1 VEAIVKIPLEGV
13 ERAIT
18 KLWEEEA
25 TKSSAPRLEL
35 MTVVALVSDP
45 GLLDRAKKAVSD
57 LVCSQAART
66 IVAVAYPSVAGGG
79 GEAEITAEASLHRR
93 TTDSPARGDAIVL
106 EATGAA
112 REWLPENVDR
122 LALPDLPVCI
132 WWVGDLPDYDDL
144 FDRLLGIADVVV
156 VNSCEMD
163 LRDLEKLDGLV
174 ARSRDRFALSD
185 LTWFRLRPLQ
195 ELIARFFDDDSARA
209 CLSSLSRVR
218 ITFTPRENEQ
228 DAASTQA
235 GLLFGWIVHA
245 LGLPTDPAGVR
256 WHREPAWSEATV
268 CGVIFH
274 FDREDRPEV
283 PCGTILGVRFECES
297 ARFAIERQK
306 DDPDAFRWSREVPGV
321 ATPAQTFRVAIHDES
336 TLLIRCLER
345 PKHDRLLEASLHA
358 GSRAVRP
365 VAPRLSSRPGA
376 G

>member
-1 VEAIVKIPLEGV
+1 VKLPLEGV

-35 MTVVALVSDP
+35 MTVVALVSEAR
-45 GLLDRAKKAVSD
+45 LLDRAKKAVND
-57 LVCSQAART
+57 LVCVQAART
-66 IVAVAYPSVAGGG
+66 IVAVSLPG
-79 GEAEITAEASLHRR
+79 GEAEITAEAALHRR
-93 TTDSPARGDAIVL
+93 SPDSPARGDAIVL
-106 EATGAA
+106 EATGAG

-132 WWVGDLPDYDDL
+132 WWVGDLPDHDDL
-144 FDRLLGIADVVV
+144 FDRLLGIADIVV

-174 ARSRDRFALSD
+174 SRSRDRFALSD
-185 LTWFRLRPLQ
+185 LTWIRLRPLQ
-195 ELIARFFDDDSARA
+195 ELIARFFDDEAATA
-209 CLSSLSRVR
+209 CLSSLSRVH

-235 GLLFGWIVHA
+235 GLLFGWIVHV
-245 LGLPTDPAGVR
+245 LGLPTDSAGVR
-256 WHREPAWSEATV
+256 WHRESTWSEATLGSIV
-268 CGVIFH
+268 FR

-283 PCGTILGVRFECES
+283 PCGSLLSVRFECEF

-306 DDPDAFRWSREVPGV
+306 DDPNAFRWSREVPGV
-321 ATPAQTFRVAIHDES
+321 AAPPQTFRVAIHDES

-345 PKHDRLLEASLHA
+345 PKHDRLLEASLRA

-365 VAPRLSSRPGA
+365 VAPRFSSRPGA
-376 G
+376 GE

>member
-1 VEAIVKIPLEGV
+1 MPLEGV

-25 TKSSAPRLEL
+25 TRSSAPRLEL

-45 GLLDRAKKAVSD
+45 SLFDRAKKALSD

-66 IVAVAYPSVAGGG
+66 IVAVARP
-79 GEAEITAEASLHRR
+79 GEDAEITAEASLHRR
-93 TTDSPARGDAIVL
+93 SPDSPARGDAIVL
-106 EATGAA
+106 EATGAG

-122 LALPDLPVCI
+122 LALPDLPVCL

-144 FDRLLGIADVVV
+144 FDRLLGTADIVV

-174 ARSRDRFALSD
+174 SRSRDRFALSD
-185 LTWFRLRPLQ
+185 LTWIRLRPVQ
-195 ELIARFFDDDSARA
+195 ELIARFFDDESALKS
-209 CLSSLSRVR
+209 LSSLSRVH

-235 GLLFGWIVHA
+235 GLLFGWIVHV
-245 LGLPTDPAGVR
+245 LGLPTDPAAVR
-256 WHREPAWSEATV
+256 WHRELTWAEATLGDV
-268 CGVIFH
+268 VFR

-283 PCGTILGVRFECES
+283 PCGTLCSVRFECAS

-306 DDPDAFRWSREVPGV
+306 EDPDSFRWSREVPGV
-321 ATPAQTFRVAIHDES
+321 ATPPQTFRVAIHDES
-336 TLLIRCLER
+336 TLLVRCLER

-358 GSRAVRP
+358 GSRAVRS
-365 VAPRLSSRPGA
+365 VAPRFSSRPGPT
-376 G
+376 